1 MSRRIEIRAAEKLAR
16 AQADAVSLRYSSD
29 IEPGLRRR
37 PTASIFAASTAT
49 VRRSRIWRYSRG
61 LPISRFHPRIPMCGF
76 ANPRA
81 AICRRPD
88 ATRLDASNTAVT
100 RVGATCATATNLRVW
115 SSSPSGCRNCGD
127 ACNTT
132 RKASAWAA
140 TLWSSGDQLTG
151 RVGNSKMKSD
161 PPPSRG
167 S

>member
-16 AQADAVSLRYSSD
+16 AQAGAVSLRYSSD

-61 LPISRFHPRIPMCGF
+61 LPISPFRRQIWMCGF
-76 ANPRA
+76 ANQRA

-88 ATRLDASNTAVT
+88 ATRLAASNTVVT
-100 RVGATCATATNLRVW
+100 RVGETCATATNLRVW

-132 RKASAWAA
+132 RKASVWAA